1 MLIFLVYMIHISRA
15 IQSRASDMNGAVRG
29 RQTWKFQP
37 EEVSEIMRLCFVL
50 DYSLSMMLGH

>member
-1 MLIFLVYMIHISRA
+1 MHMIHISRA

-37 EEVSEIMRLCFVL
+37 EEVSEILRLCFVL
-50 DYSLSMMLGH
+50 GYSLSMTPGH

>member
-1 MLIFLVYMIHISRA
+1 MHMIHISRA

-50 DYSLSMMLGH
+50 GYSLSMTPGH